1 MAARPSILRCK
12 LEVEKKLKPGSKV
25 IEKPRCQIKRDNVG
39 HIAQVVLYLLYGLV
53 THIDLVGCSSDDTF
67 EKHVSKLF

>member
-53 THIDLVGCSSDDTF
+53 RQIDLVGWSLDDTF
-67 EKHVSKLF
+67 EKHISKSF